1 MLYLA
6 FAPSWV
12 DLNGTY
18 ALNGQDGRLD
28 SESTYSWD
36 SRFVFRQNVQRY
48 STLMPS
54 FQIKYWGSV
63 ISLFKLKVQWID
75 EKKSWKLKAGALFL
89 SAPYWKS
96 VALKSPCKK
105 YTGLI
110 AMRDEIQLPES
121 GIGLGLQLSP
131 PPRPIHGF
139 ANAEPE
145 MVGPGAPLQNILRA
159 LLKIL
164 QEPHYTDCTESPSMS
179 PFLSFSALFM
189 IHTTI
194 YNTQKKWILIKSQV
208 GERRKTASVA
218 EMALWLPSD
227 FTSQINN

>member
-1 MLYLA
+1 METRRVYVLFYTLLQECQGVA
-6 FAPSWV
+6 M
-12 DLNGTY
+12 
-18 ALNGQDGRLD
+18 NGQDGRLD

-63 ISLFKLKVQWID
+63 INLFKLNVQWIE

-121 GIGLGLQLSP
+121 GIGLGLQWSP
-131 PPRPIHGF
+131 PPPPAHPWFCKCRTRDGRTGRTFCKIFCGHCWKFYRSLITPIVLSLRPC
-139 ANAEPE
+139 P
-145 MVGPGAPLQNILRA
+145 
-159 LLKIL
+159 
-164 QEPHYTDCTESPSMS
+164 

-194 YNTQKKWILIKSQV
+194 YNTQKN
-208 GERRKTASVA
+208 E
-218 EMALWLPSD
+218 
-227 FTSQINN
+227 F

>member
-1 MLYLA
+1 M
-6 FAPSWV
+6 
-12 DLNGTY
+12 
-18 ALNGQDGRLD
+18 NGQDGRLD

-54 FQIKYWGSV
+54 FQIKYCGSV
-63 ISLFKLKVQWID
+63 INLFKQNVQWIE

-121 GIGLGLQLSP
+121 GIGLGLQWSP
-131 PPRPIHGF
+131 PPP
-139 ANAEPE
+139 APP
-145 MVGPGAPLQNILRA
+145 MVLQMQNQRWSDRAHLLQNILRA

-164 QEPHYTDCTESPSMS
+164 GASLHRLYWVSVHVPRSF
-179 PFLSFSALFM
+179 PFQLSLWYIQQYITLKKNEFQLGVRWVSVEKLLVLQKWLFGS
-189 IHTTI
+189 HLTLHH
-194 YNTQKKWILIKSQV
+194 K
-208 GERRKTASVA
+208 
-218 EMALWLPSD
+218 
-227 FTSQINN
+227 

>member
-1 MLYLA
+1 METRRVYVLFYTLLQECQGVA
-6 FAPSWV
+6 M
-12 DLNGTY
+12 
-18 ALNGQDGRLD
+18 NGQDGRLD

-36 SRFVFRQNVQRY
+36 SRFVFWQNVQRY

-63 ISLFKLKVQWID
+63 INLFKQKVQWID

-121 GIGLGLQLSP
+121 GIGLGLQWSP
-131 PPRPIHGF
+131 PPPG
-139 ANAEPE
+139 PS
-145 MVGPGAPLQNILRA
+145 MVLQMQNQRWSDRAHLLQNILRA

-179 PFLSFSALFM
+179 PVPFLFSSLYD
-189 IHTTI
+189 T
-194 YNTQKKWILIKSQV
+194 YNNI
-208 GERRKTASVA
+208 
-218 EMALWLPSD
+218 
-227 FTSQINN
+227 

>member
-1 MLYLA
+1 M
-6 FAPSWV
+6 
-12 DLNGTY
+12 
-18 ALNGQDGRLD
+18 NGQDGRLD

-121 GIGLGLQLSP
+121 GIGLGLQWSP
-131 PPRPIHGF
+131 PPPG
-139 ANAEPE
+139 PS
-145 MVGPGAPLQNILRA
+145 MVLQMQNQRWSDRAHLLQNILRA

-164 QEPHYTDCTESPSMS
+164 GASLHRLYWVSVHVPRSF
-179 PFLSFSALFM
+179 PFQLSLWYIQQYITLKKNEFQLGVRWVSVEKLLVLQKWLFGS
-189 IHTTI
+189 HLTLHH
-194 YNTQKKWILIKSQV
+194 K
-208 GERRKTASVA
+208 
-218 EMALWLPSD
+218 
-227 FTSQINN
+227 

>member
-1 MLYLA
+1 M
-6 FAPSWV
+6 
-12 DLNGTY
+12 
-18 ALNGQDGRLD
+18 NGQDGRLD

-36 SRFVFRQNVQRY
+36 SRFVFRQSAQRH

-54 FQIKYWGSV
+54 FQIKYLWSV
-63 ISLFKLKVQWID
+63 INLFKQKVQWIE

-121 GIGLGLQLSP
+121 GIGLGLQWSP
-131 PPRPIHGF
+131 PPPG
-139 ANAEPE
+139 PS
-145 MVGPGAPLQNILRA
+145 MVLQMQNQRWSDRAHLLQNILRA

-194 YNTQKKWILIKSQV
+194 YNTQKMNL
-208 GERRKTASVA
+208 
-218 EMALWLPSD
+218 
-227 FTSQINN
+227 N

>member
-1 MLYLA
+1 M
-6 FAPSWV
+6 
-12 DLNGTY
+12 
-18 ALNGQDGRLD
+18 NGQDGRLD

-63 ISLFKLKVQWID
+63 INLFKQKVQWID

-121 GIGLGLQLSP
+121 GIGLGLQWSP
-131 PPRPIHGF
+131 PPGPS
-139 ANAEPE
+139 
-145 MVGPGAPLQNILRA
+145 MVLQMQNQRWSDRAHLLQNILRA

-164 QEPHYTDCTESPSMS
+164 GASLHRLYWVSVHVPRSF
-179 PFLSFSALFM
+179 PFQLSLWYIQQYITLKKNEFQLGVRWVSVEKLLVLQKWLFGS
-189 IHTTI
+189 HLTLHH
-194 YNTQKKWILIKSQV
+194 K
-208 GERRKTASVA
+208 
-218 EMALWLPSD
+218 
-227 FTSQINN
+227 

>member
-1 MLYLA
+1 M
-6 FAPSWV
+6 
-12 DLNGTY
+12 
-18 ALNGQDGRLD
+18 NGQDGRLD

-36 SRFVFRQNVQRY
+36 SRFVFWQNVQRY

-54 FQIKYWGSV
+54 FQIKYCGSV
-63 ISLFKLKVQWID
+63 INLFKQNVQWIE

-121 GIGLGLQLSP
+121 GIGLGLQWSP
-131 PPRPIHGF
+131 PPPG
-139 ANAEPE
+139 PS
-145 MVGPGAPLQNILRA
+145 MVLQMQNQRWSDRAHLLQNILRA

-164 QEPHYTDCTESPSMS
+164 GASLHRLYWVSVHVPRSF
-179 PFLSFSALFM
+179 PFQLSLWYIQQYITLKKNEFQLGVRWVSVEKLLVLQKWLFGS
-189 IHTTI
+189 HLTLHH
-194 YNTQKKWILIKSQV
+194 K
-208 GERRKTASVA
+208 
-218 EMALWLPSD
+218 
-227 FTSQINN
+227 

>member
-1 MLYLA
+1 M
-6 FAPSWV
+6 P
-12 DLNGTY
+12 
-18 ALNGQDGRLD
+18 DGRHERTRRAFRLRID
-28 SESTYSWD
+28 LSWD
-36 SRFVFRQNVQRY
+36 SRFVFWQSAQLY

-54 FQIKYWGSV
+54 FQIKYCGSV
-63 ISLFKLKVQWID
+63 INLFKQKVQWID

-121 GIGLGLQLSP
+121 GIGLGLQWSP

-145 MVGPGAPLQNILRA
+145 MVGPGAPFCKIFCGHCWKFYRSLITPIVLSLR
-159 LLKIL
+159 
-164 QEPHYTDCTESPSMS
+164 PCP

-194 YNTQKKWILIKSQV
+194 YNTQK
-208 GERRKTASVA
+208 
-218 EMALWLPSD
+218 MN
-227 FTSQINN
+227 FN

>member
-1 MLYLA
+1 M
-6 FAPSWV
+6 
-12 DLNGTY
+12 
-18 ALNGQDGRLD
+18 NGQDGRLD

-54 FQIKYWGSV
+54 FQIKYCGSV
-63 ISLFKLKVQWID
+63 INLFKQNVQWIE

-121 GIGLGLQLSP
+121 GIGLGLQWSP
-131 PPRPIHGF
+131 PP
-139 ANAEPE
+139 
-145 MVGPGAPLQNILRA
+145 PG
-159 LLKIL
+159 
-164 QEPHYTDCTESPSMS
+164 PSMVLQMQNQRWS
-179 PFLSFSALFM
+179 DRAHLCKIFCGHCWKFYRSLITPIVLSLRPCPPSFPFQLSLWY
-189 IHTTI
+189 IQQYITLK
-194 YNTQKKWILIKSQV
+194 KKWISIRSQV

-227 FTSQINN
+227 FTSQIKHYTYYSIIIQMTC

>member
-1 MLYLA
+1 M
-6 FAPSWV
+6 
-12 DLNGTY
+12 
-18 ALNGQDGRLD
+18 NGQDGRLD

-54 FQIKYWGSV
+54 FQIKYCGSV
-63 ISLFKLKVQWID
+63 INLFKQNVQWIE

-121 GIGLGLQLSP
+121 GIGLGLQWSP
-131 PPRPIHGF
+131 PPPG
-139 ANAEPE
+139 PS
-145 MVGPGAPLQNILRA
+145 MVLQMQNQRWSDRAHLLQNILRA

-164 QEPHYTDCTESPSMS
+164 GASLHRLYWVSVHVPRSF
-179 PFLSFSALFM
+179 PFQLSLWYIQQYITLKKNEFQLGVRWVSVEKLLVLQKWLFGS
-189 IHTTI
+189 HLTLHH
-194 YNTQKKWILIKSQV
+194 K
-208 GERRKTASVA
+208 
-218 EMALWLPSD
+218 
-227 FTSQINN
+227 

>member
-1 MLYLA
+1 M
-6 FAPSWV
+6 
-12 DLNGTY
+12 
-18 ALNGQDGRLD
+18 NGQDGRLD

-63 ISLFKLKVQWID
+63 INLFKQKVQWID

-121 GIGLGLQLSP
+121 GIGLGLQWSP
-131 PPRPIHGF
+131 PPPG
-139 ANAEPE
+139 PS
-145 MVGPGAPLQNILRA
+145 MVLQMQNQRWSDRAHLLQNILRA

-194 YNTQKKWILIKSQV
+194 YNTQKKWISIRSQV